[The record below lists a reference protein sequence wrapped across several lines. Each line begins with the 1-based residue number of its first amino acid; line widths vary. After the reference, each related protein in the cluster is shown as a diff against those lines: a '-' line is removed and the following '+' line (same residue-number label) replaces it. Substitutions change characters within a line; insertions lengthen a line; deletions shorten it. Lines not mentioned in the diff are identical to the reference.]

1 MPQCKTSSSSD
12 RPTGNLGR
20 PSLSVSKIF
29 LLANGTNVC
38 YYDIACNM
46 RDRRAL
52 FLTTFLFLPLM
63 HGIQLS
69 LPVPPLFMFGF
80 SSESKLRHRMEQ
92 MAHEADHSRS
102 TAEWAEE
109 HRERTIA
116 EENARISQASSGLQ
130 RMHTSSVTTERTATD
145 VDNLSSE
152 DVERQLTE
160 LYNQSVQNSGVRIVP
175 GDRLGPHHLLSNY
188 WQENPFKILA
198 GIGVPTILYIFKG
211 RNDKAHLQLQS
222 KLMHTRVYG
231 QGVVIALLLGLMGVK
246 GYLDSMG
253 QYITEAEANARVEDM
268 RQMRLQLKERL
279 ARDKRLM
286 EERERVLRGKKE
298 NSEEHQTR
306 ERQLENVDDFE
317 AQMEQEQE
325 VDSDDDQPK
334 SKKSKKK
341 KKKKPS
347 NEPAIVIVDED
358 EAEKLV
364 EDKSE

>member
-52 FLTTFLFLPLM
+52 FLTTFVFLPMM

-130 RMHTSSVTTERTATD
+130 RMHTSSVTTERTAAD

-175 GDRLGPHHLLSNY
+175 SP
-188 WQENPFKILA
+188 
-198 GIGVPTILYIFKG
+198 V
-211 RNDKAHLQLQS
+211 QL
-222 KLMHTRVYG
+222 
-231 QGVVIALLLGLMGVK
+231 
-246 GYLDSMG
+246 
-253 QYITEAEANARVEDM
+253 
-268 RQMRLQLKERL
+268 L
-279 ARDKRLM
+279 AR
-286 EERERVLRGKKE
+286 ESIQ
-298 NSEEHQTR
+298 NSCGYWRPDDSVHFQGS
-306 ERQLENVDDFE
+306 ERQGTSSVAKQADAHSCLWAGSCHCIIIGANGCQGLPGFDG
-317 AQMEQEQE
+317 
-325 VDSDDDQPK
+325 P
-334 SKKSKKK
+334 
-341 KKKKPS
+341 
-347 NEPAIVIVDED
+347 IYY
-358 EAEKLV
+358 
-364 EDKSE
+364 

>member
-1 MPQCKTSSSSD
+1 
-12 RPTGNLGR
+12 
-20 PSLSVSKIF
+20 
-29 LLANGTNVC
+29 
-38 YYDIACNM
+38 
-46 RDRRAL
+46 
-52 FLTTFLFLPLM
+52 M
-63 HGIQLS
+63 HA
-69 LPVPPLFMFGF
+69 VPPLFMFGF

-130 RMHTSSVTTERTATD
+130 RMHTSSATTERTAAD

-198 GIGVPTILYIFKG
+198 GIGVPTVLYIFKG
-211 RNDKAHLQLQS
+211 RNEKAHLQLQS
-222 KLMHTRVYG
+222 KLMHTRIYG

-279 ARDKRLM
+279 ARDRRLM

-306 ERQLENVDDFE
+306 ERQLHNVDDFE
-317 AQMEQEQE
+317 AQMEHEKE
-325 VDSDDDQPK
+325 AGTVQPK

-341 KKKKPS
+341 KKKKFS
-347 NEPAIVIVDED
+347 DEPAIVIIDED
-358 EAEKLV
+358 EAEKVV
-364 EDKSE
+364 EDKAE